1 MFFLSYSLFLSGQN
15 TQNLRSDSP
24 TFNAFRHHS
33 TSLDQVQA
41 YVKTIYPKGRII
53 LDPENSA
60 SLEFDDIPDLLSAD
74 PESSFEL
81 ISESTSK
88 LNPDRFFYKYQQFHQ
103 GVKVENGGYTILAA
117 PPGAVG
123 GCEQSGIFGIAP
135 AIATGI
141 NINTTATISQQE
153 AATIIGNNVINTSEA
168 LIDWGLTEADNYH
181 LVYKVDYQE
190 GEKNY
195 RAWINAHDGSILR
208 KSEIS
213 MNLEA
218 FTFTYGEQN
227 LNDKALPNNGGRILQ
242 TEDCVLKT
250 YNFPDNTTIY
260 FAGNYDENLI
270 PTTTTGEWNDPAI
283 RIANW
288 QTHFCASNVIPVFND
303 LINEIDEF
311 TNVNIGVSTSTSNH
325 SFGAGV
331 VPDSDMDNT
340 FLGIGSIDGRHTGL
354 HDVIAHELAHVFLTN
369 NYLANEGV
377 GPKSLQEGIAD
388 IFGTYIESIIQNDE
402 TINLGPDITGGLD
415 WIMADDRPEIA
426 ARDLENPQFS
436 TWEEVMNLTEEH
448 DRGEV
453 IGHWFY
459 LISQG
464 SGPGFQVPIPPLG
477 IEKAITIVLDALQIL
492 NNTEADYPDFME
504 AVEMAVD
511 LNWDP
516 CSMET
521 TSVRRAFRRIGLGD
535 SETCAFVNV
544 KSRYCESDAAIQLC
558 IEEGFSD
565 DQYRWYFPSGWTVQG
580 AGNTNSVTGNCLTV
594 LDWPEYA
601 FYPQIF
607 SIRLYNITQEFQL
620 RYNLRM
626 EDCEGD
632 DPSCNDV
639 GLNNFESNGTSY
651 SQNAAERTD
660 SDRLFDKELPTLLKI
675 FDINGRKVYEGKN
688 FDQSFNSDNLDG
700 LLIYCYYDQQGK
712 IIETKKMVI
721 IK

>member
-15 TQNLRSDSP
+15 TKNLRSDSP

-41 YVKTIYPKGRII
+41 YAKTIYPKGRII

-153 AATIIGNNVINTSEA
+153 AAAIIGNNVINTSEV
-168 LIDWGLTEADNYH
+168 LIDWGLTEAGNYH

-213 MNLEA
+213 MNLFA
-218 FTFTYGEQN
+218 TTINYCDQDLDDSPG
-227 LNDKALPNNGGRILQ
+227 LNGGTRLETQ
-242 TEDCVLKT
+242 DGVLRT
-250 YNFPDNTTIY
+250 HIFPDNLNPY
-260 FAGNYDENLI
+260 FIQNYYTQQDLVPVTNN
-270 PTTTTGEWNDPAI
+270 GQWDDPGI
-283 RIANW
+283 RIAVY
-288 QTHFCASNVIPVFND
+288 QGHFCATNVIPVFNE
-303 LINEIDEF
+303 LIDEIDEF
-311 TNVNIGVSTSTSNH
+311 TNVNIGISTNSSN
-325 SFGAGV
+325 AGV
-331 VPDSDMDNT
+331 AAGSQMNNAGV
-340 FLGIGSIDGRHTGL
+340 GIGQIDGRSIAL
-354 HDVIAHELAHVFLTN
+354 HDVVAHELAHIFLN
-369 NYLANEGV
+369 NYLISEAI
-377 GPKSLQEGIAD
+377 GPASLHEGIAD
-388 IFGTYIESIIQNDE
+388 MFATYIESLIQNDE
-402 TINLGPDITGGLD
+402 NISCTPGGLD
-415 WIMADDRPEIA
+415 WVMVDDRPELA
-426 ARDLENPQFS
+426 GRDLENPQFS

-459 LISQG
+459 LISEG
-464 SGPGFQVPIPPLG
+464 SGPGFEVPIPGLG

-504 AVEMAVD
+504 AVKMAVD

-660 SDRLFDKELPTLLKI
+660 SDHLFDKELPIHLKV

-688 FDQSFNSDNLDG
+688 FDQSFNSDYLEG